1 MATPAFTFSALPSG
15 SGGALNLPLLQRK
28 RPKSGN
34 DISSD
39 LLALNMEDM
48 DSTCF
53 QPPQVKSAPSY
64 ASFLQNPITGSG
76 SSMLEDFEISDADC
90 SYTQGKHGLNVS
102 FSEKV
107 HTKLDFGL
115 RCSVVVK
122 LMGKPNSS
130 NTFDF
135 ILKGLRRK
143 WQTKSGWR
151 LIDLPND
158 YFLVKFNL
166 EEDMN
171 DILCGGPWII
181 AGQTLTV
188 RKWNPG
194 FDPMTDVIGK
204 MAVWVRICGLPVKYF
219 RDFAVEKIGKILG
232 EVVRVDPVT
241 IGQARGKFARLCVEV
256 DLSKPLRPFVEVESV
271 AYNVVYEGISMICF
285 ECGCYGHSK
294 DKCPTVIISPPAV
307 PEPCDAK
314 GPSPADESTMN
325 SEMVHE
331 LDSSETPSV
340 LKEDMGP
347 WMLMNYRNKKKAAK
361 PGSNAK
367 SPVKGSRF
375 SVLQNE
381 DAGASDEVMTN
392 ADNHDHV
399 PTIVKLW
406 SSFQNKAK
414 SVQAPSSSKS
424 SHLVSEIGKSSQ
436 VKNSLATD
444 KTEVRLP
451 LSDLSNTHVG
461 NPSKPTNKYQRKLKS
476 GLPSTKSVSTVSKK
490 LSFENVD
497 NVLSKGAAGIFGHC
511 PPEETAVLIPTQSA
525 SDNNTGCF
533 VDHIFAE
540 NCNLTGND
548 NLSSSHEEEMVHE

>member
-1 MATPAFTFSALPSG
+1 
-15 SGGALNLPLLQRK
+15 
-28 RPKSGN
+28 
-34 DISSD
+34 
-39 LLALNMEDM
+39 
-48 DSTCF
+48 
-53 QPPQVKSAPSY
+53 
-64 ASFLQNPITGSG
+64 
-76 SSMLEDFEISDADC
+76 
-90 SYTQGKHGLNVS
+90 
-102 FSEKV
+102 
-107 HTKLDFGL
+107 
-115 RCSVVVK
+115 
-122 LMGKPNSS
+122 
-130 NTFDF
+130 
-135 ILKGLRRK
+135 
-143 WQTKSGWR
+143 
-151 LIDLPND
+151 
-158 YFLVKFNL
+158 
-166 EEDMN
+166 MN

-307 PEPCDAK
+307 LEPCDAK

-392 ADNHDHV
+392 ADIHDHV

-451 LSDLSNTHVG
+451 LSDLPNTHVG